1 MEFSRGDVLR
11 FLVVGIRKKGSHT
24 RMDIFSVVSVGR
36 RFGEPYLVMDVYRVW
51 HPSGLSILALI

>member
-24 RMDIFSVVSVGR
+24 RMDIFSVVSVGVVCAV
-36 RFGEPYLVMDVYRVW
+36 GDGV
-51 HPSGLSILALI
+51 G